1 MDHKKIEDLVKLARN
16 YQLQEI
22 EVKEGENSIKIVQ
35 GSLFQPPQSYLSSAN
50 HFSSLF
56 ATMKHTGDPIKT
68 DSNNEKSTSSSS
80 KSKKEDDLLEIKS
93 PFVGTFY
100 SASSPSSDNFVN
112 VGSEVKKGQTLCII
126 EAMKLM
132 NEIEAEFDGTIVK
145 IVAENE
151 QPIEYEQVL
160 FLVKPK

>member
-35 GSLFQPPQSYLSSAN
+35 GSLFQPPQSYLSSAS
-50 HFSSLF
+50 HFHPSSLNENP
-56 ATMKHTGDPIKT
+56 GDAIKT